1 MTPDQWKKAK
11 GLFDEIQKL
20 PQDHRIGFLHEN
32 DDGDQAVRAE
42 VESLIENCE
51 GAAEFLEGPAIGEVA
66 SAILGEREML
76 VVGQRVSHYKII
88 RLLGSARV
96 NY

>member
-32 DDGDQAVRAE
+32 DDGDQ
-42 VESLIENCE
+42 
-51 GAAEFLEGPAIGEVA
+51 GP
-66 SAILGEREML
+66 
-76 VVGQRVSHYKII
+76 
-88 RLLGSARV
+88 
-96 NY
+96 